1 MHPASSRANRRRA
14 ALFATLLL
22 TPGDLA
28 FVALEP
34 APEHEPEP
42 KPELGL
48 ELEADPARP
57 LGVWAAVAVA
67 GLEAEAELEP
77 LEPVL
82 LVSSCS
88 LEPPTPIGS
97 MGTLIP
103 LERKMP
109 IVASLSSNGCSTTAL
124 SFPGRSSIT

>member
-28 FVALEP
+28 FVALELK
-34 APEHEPEP
+34 AE
-42 KPELGL
+42 
-48 ELEADPARP
+48 PARP

-67 GLEAEAELEP
+67 GLEAEAELGP

-97 MGTLIP
+97 MGTLVP